1 MREEAI
7 SDERFAIGDQ
17 EAGARGLHLLRTYDS
32 RLRTLLLCLLLG
44 AVTTVAVAWVF
55 ALRVVVPLR
64 TQSYV
69 AAEGLCRG
77 TTFGTDLWC
86 QVKRRPGLLVVCWEP
101 VQVDTGRTGPT
112 FSGELLFQKERDF
125 TYVMAFRGPSNFALM
140 VRRRIDPQAVPR
152 WARGCSPSIPVTWS
166 RRALAAGAPLDAV
179 SARGWP
185 RSALWY
191 EATFLN
197 GVRTNRGGIE
207 VPAKFKPWLGPGP
220 VLPCRLLP
228 SGFAVDT
235 AFYGAVWFGL
245 LFVPGYTARAR
256 RRHRGLCPDCAYDLS
271 HAEHRR
277 CPECGW
283 GEGTEARRHEGTKA
297 RSDGGKARGPRDRT
311 VNRQPTTSSATR
323 IAHRFSFILKAQG
336 FFS

>member
-7 SDERFAIGDQ
+7 SDERFVIGDQ
-17 EAGARGLHLLRTYDS
+17 EAGGSL
-32 RLRTLLLCLLLG
+32 RLRLQAFKPQAFKPLLKTLLLCLLLG

-69 AAEGLCRG
+69 AAEGLWEG

-101 VQVDTGRTGPT
+101 VRVSIGRSGPT

-125 TYVMAFRGPSNFALM
+125 TYVMAFRGPSNIALM
-140 VRRRIDPQAVPR
+140 ERRRIDPQAVPR
-152 WARGCSPSIPVTWS
+152 WARGCSPSVTWS
-166 RRALAAGAPLDAV
+166 RRALAAGAPMDAV

-191 EATFLN
+191 EVTFLN

-207 VPAKFKPWLGPGP
+207 VPAKSERWLGPGP
-220 VLPCRLLP
+220 VLPCRVLP
-228 SGFAVDT
+228 VGFAVNT
-235 AFYGAVWFGL
+235 ALYGAAWFGL
-245 LFVPGYTARAR
+245 LFVPGFARRAR

-283 GEGTEARRHEGTKA
+283 EEGTRR
-297 RSDGGKARGPRDRT
+297 RD
-311 VNRQPTTSSATR
+311 
-323 IAHRFSFILKAQG
+323 
-336 FFS
+336 

>member
-17 EAGARGLHLLRTYDS
+17 EAGGSL
-32 RLRTLLLCLLLG
+32 RLRLQAFKPLLKTLLLCLLLG

-55 ALRVVVPLR
+55 ALRVVVPLW

-69 AAEGLCRG
+69 AAEGLWEG

-101 VQVDTGRTGPT
+101 VRVSIGRSGPT

-125 TYVMAFRGPSNFALM
+125 TYVMAFRGPSNIALM
-140 VRRRIDPQAVPR
+140 ERRRIDPQAVPR
-152 WARGCSPSIPVTWS
+152 WARGCSPSVTWS
-166 RRALAAGAPLDAV
+166 RRALAAGAPMDAV

-191 EATFLN
+191 EVTFLN

-207 VPAKFKPWLGPGP
+207 VPAKSERWLGPGP
-220 VLPCRLLP
+220 VLPCRVLP
-228 SGFAVDT
+228 VGFAVNT
-235 AFYGAVWFGL
+235 ALYGAAWFGL
-245 LFVPGYTARAR
+245 LFVPGFARRAR

-283 GEGTEARRHEGTKA
+283 EEGTGDEG
-297 RSDGGKARGPRDRT
+297 RGR
-311 VNRQPTTSSATR
+311 
-323 IAHRFSFILKAQG
+323 K
-336 FFS
+336 